1 VTVVATGYGEE
12 GRRKSVSRYRE
23 PAEGEVRVQRR
34 PQPAQSR
41 RGRGMEDLEIPEF
54 IPNL

>member
-1 VTVVATGYGEE
+1 VVATGYGDE
-12 GRRKSVSRYRE
+12 GRRKSASRFKE

-34 PQPAQSR
+34 SQPAEPR
-41 RGRGMEDLEIPEF
+41 RGRSLDDLEIPEF